1 MKKYLLDTQVMIGYW
16 KGKKTWVDFISKNS
30 GLVGT
35 SVVCV
40 AELYEGIFLGQRPKE
55 EKEKI
60 EEFIANLAFVAE
72 IDRKTAEKFG
82 ELRANL
88 RKKGKIISDFDIL
101 IAAASIENNFILV
114 TENKKHFSRI
124 SELEIY

>member
-1 MKKYLLDTQVMIGYW
+1 MKKYLLDTQVMIGFW

-40 AELYEGIFLGQRPKE
+40 AELYEGIFLGQRPRE
-55 EKEKI
+55 EREKI

>member
-40 AELYEGIFLGQRPKE
+40 AELYEGIFLGQRPRE
-55 EKEKI
+55 EREKI